1 MQSGVL
7 AFSCHFSRLQIQS
20 ETFADNNHH
29 TCFAGSFLL
38 FNPYRSL
45 EHEQMSGNNTKT
57 KSFELCA
64 LMTDLGLLV
73 WLYLF
78 RFVCSPR
85 CFYRIGCCEISSGV
99 GGIAAY
105 ATFYHFSTIHKKT
118 STFSNSKILDY
129 R

>member
-64 LMTDLGLLV
+64 LMTDFGFISLALSFPFRLFSKMFLSNRLL
-73 WLYLF
+73 
-78 RFVCSPR
+78 
-85 CFYRIGCCEISSGV
+85 
-99 GGIAAY
+99 
-105 ATFYHFSTIHKKT
+105 
-118 STFSNSKILDY
+118 
-129 R
+129 

>member
-64 LMTDLGLLV
+64 LMTDFGLMDGV
-73 WLYLF
+73 F
-78 RFVCSPR
+78 S
-85 CFYRIGCCEISSGV
+85 EIS
-99 GGIAAY
+99 
-105 ATFYHFSTIHKKT
+105 KKNCNAK
-118 STFSNSKILDY
+118 SLFPVNIDVSA
-129 R
+129 

>member
-57 KSFELCA
+57 KSFELCG
-64 LMTDLGLLV
+64 LMPAIWVQKERRKRKLINSHRILL
-73 WLYLF
+73 
-78 RFVCSPR
+78 
-85 CFYRIGCCEISSGV
+85 IMDG
-99 GGIAAY
+99 
-105 ATFYHFSTIHKKT
+105 
-118 STFSNSKILDY
+118 
-129 R
+129 

>member
-45 EHEQMSGNNTKT
+45 GNNTKT
-57 KSFELCA
+57 KSFELCG
-64 LMTDLGLLV
+64 LMTAIWVQKERRKRKLINSHRILL
-73 WLYLF
+73 
-78 RFVCSPR
+78 
-85 CFYRIGCCEISSGV
+85 IMDG
-99 GGIAAY
+99 
-105 ATFYHFSTIHKKT
+105 
-118 STFSNSKILDY
+118 
-129 R
+129 

>member
-29 TCFAGSFLL
+29 TCFAVSFLL

-57 KSFELCA
+57 KSFELCG
-64 LMTDLGLLV
+64 LITD
-73 WLYLF
+73 W
-78 RFVCSPR
+78 
-85 CFYRIGCCEISSGV
+85 
-99 GGIAAY
+99 GGAKRKEKTKAY
-105 ATFYHFSTIHKKT
+105 K
-118 STFSNSKILDY
+118 
-129 R
+129 